1 MLIRIIRNI
10 TLYSQCDL
18 MNKNKHKKKVTMKG
32 TKKQIFGI
40 LGLILV
46 AVVTVF
52 AALLPDAGS
61 SAMGRVAPNMSSD
74 PSAVHLQKK

>member
-1 MLIRIIRNI
+1 
-10 TLYSQCDL
+10 
-18 MNKNKHKKKVTMKG
+18 MKG

-61 SAMGRVAPNMSSD
+61 SAMGRVAPDTGSNSST
-74 PSAVHLQKK
+74 VHLQKK

>member
-1 MLIRIIRNI
+1 
-10 TLYSQCDL
+10 
-18 MNKNKHKKKVTMKG
+18 MKG

-52 AALLPDAGS
+52 AALLPDAES
-61 SAMGRVAPNMSSD
+61 SAVGRVEPNMSSD
-74 PSAVHLQKK
+74 SSAVHPQKK